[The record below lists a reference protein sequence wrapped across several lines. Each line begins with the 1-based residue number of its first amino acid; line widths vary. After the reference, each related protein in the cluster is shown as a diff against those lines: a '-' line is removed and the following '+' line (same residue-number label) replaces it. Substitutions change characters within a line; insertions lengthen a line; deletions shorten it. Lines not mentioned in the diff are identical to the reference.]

1 MRSSEV
7 PLSEE
12 EEVEGVALLG
22 AAGAGGGP
30 LWKESWKQGI
40 NTVTDEDSAREEVE
54 KEGKRWFSAIG
65 RVRGIILQYT
75 NLLLQDDMD
84 VKGVKSRKT
93 KKRKP

>member
-65 RVRGIILQYT
+65 RVRGIYCNTRIYFCK
-75 NLLLQDDMD
+75 MIW
-84 VKGVKSRKT
+84 
-93 KKRKP
+93 P